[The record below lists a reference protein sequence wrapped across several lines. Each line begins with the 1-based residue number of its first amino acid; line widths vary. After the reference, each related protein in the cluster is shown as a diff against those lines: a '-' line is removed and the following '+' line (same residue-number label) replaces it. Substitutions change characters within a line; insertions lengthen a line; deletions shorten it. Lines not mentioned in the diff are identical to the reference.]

1 MDTILFH
8 NPQAGA
14 GDHCAEALCEMLRGA
29 GLDVRYCSTK
39 GPDFKK
45 MLKESADLAIIAG
58 GDGTVGKVVTKLAGS
73 GIPVAIV
80 PLGTANNI
88 ATSLGISGVDEE
100 HAAGWRTGRRQRF
113 DIGLATGCWGKRLF
127 VEAVGCGV
135 FAKAIGTKVDE
146 DALRQERLRLG
157 RRSLWNILKKAIPLE
172 VEIEIDGKRVDGDLL
187 AVEALN
193 IGYTGS
199 RLPLFPEADPGD
211 RGFDVV
217 CIGMDRRTDFLDW
230 LAAPEDLDSP
240 ATAVFGR
247 HLRIRYD
254 ERTPL
259 RIDDKL
265 PDPPDNRGEVDVE
278 VQDNCIDI
286 VLPAEPEDEPRNA
299 TISRR
304 SHEYPSQNCP

>member
-1 MDTILFH
+1 MDAILFH
-8 NPQAGA
+8 NPTAGA
-14 GDHCAEALCEMLRGA
+14 GDHSAEALCEMLGRT
-29 GLDVRYCSTK
+29 GLDVTYCSTK

-45 MLKESADLAIIAG
+45 MLKEKADLAIIAG
-58 GDGTVGKVVTKLAGS
+58 GDGTVRKVATKLAGKE
-73 GIPVAIV
+73 IPVAIV

-100 HAAGWRTGRRQRF
+100 HAAGWQMGRRQRF

-135 FAKAIGTKVDE
+135 FAEAIGTKVDE
-146 DALRQERLRLG
+146 DTPRQERLRLG
-157 RRSLWNILKKAIPLE
+157 RQSLRKILEKAVPLDIE
-172 VEIEIDGKRVDGDLL
+172 VEIDGESVDGDLL
-187 AVEALN
+187 AIEALN

-199 RLPLFPEADPGD
+199 RLPFFPQADSGD

-217 CIGMDRRTDFLDW
+217 CIRKEQRSEMLDW
-230 LAAPEDLDSP
+230 LAESDDASSP

-254 ERTPL
+254 KRTPL

-265 PDPPDNRGEVDVE
+265 PDPPDKKGEVDVE
-278 VQDNCIDI
+278 VQEDSIDI
-286 VLPAEPEDEPRNA
+286 VLPAELENQ
-299 TISRR
+299 
-304 SHEYPSQNCP
+304 PSGGRDLAKEAS

>member
-1 MDTILFH
+1 MDAILFH
-8 NPQAGA
+8 NPTAGA
-14 GDHCAEALCEMLRGA
+14 ADHTAEALREMLGRA
-29 GLDVRYCSTK
+29 GFDVKYCSTK

-45 MLKESADLAIIAG
+45 MLKEKGDLAIVAG
-58 GDGTVGKVVTKLAGS
+58 GDGTVRKVVTKLAGS
-73 GIPVAIV
+73 KMPVAIV

-113 DIGLATGCWGKRLF
+113 DIGLATGPWGKRLF

-135 FAKAIGTKVDE
+135 FAEAIGTKVDE
-146 DALRQERLRLG
+146 DVPRQERLRLG
-157 RRSLWNILKKAIPLE
+157 RQSLRKILEKAVPLDIE
-172 VEIEIDGKRVDGDLL
+172 VKIDGESVDGDLL

-199 RLPLFPEADPGD
+199 RLPYFPQADSGD

-217 CIGMDRRTDFLDW
+217 CIRKDQRSEMLDW
-230 LAAPEDLDSP
+230 LAASDDIGSP

-247 HLRIRYD
+247 HLHIRYD
-254 ERTPL
+254 KHTLL

-265 PDPPDNRGEVDVE
+265 PDPPDKKGEVDVE
-278 VQDNCIDI
+278 VLDDCVDI
-286 VLPAEPEDEPRNA
+286 VLPAELDSEPRDGHDLA
-299 TISRR
+299 KEAS
-304 SHEYPSQNCP
+304 